1 MTTQTAEDRKSPSRA
16 GAWCTAVLVSALA
29 LSGNGGFMANA
40 LAAPVP
46 HTQAMARPPAGEG
59 TCALLS
65 LARAGSLAGGR
76 YTSTAAATIAPGQD
90 QCTYNNP
97 DGPDLVIIVYQPGSG
112 VTFSMLVTVL
122 KGVGTVKVLRGLGD
136 KAVVG
141 AIELDVQAGK
151 RLLAVQGAGGT
162 VAGGYSGNYSRAIA
176 VAKAVLARLR

>member
-1 MTTQTAEDRKSPSRA
+1 MTTQTAVDRKSPSRA
-16 GAWCTAVLVSALA
+16 GAWCTAVLVGALA
-29 LSGNGGFMANA
+29 VSGNGGSMANA

-46 HTQAMARPPAGEG
+46 HTQAMARPPAGAG

-65 LARAGSLAGGR
+65 LARAGSLAGER

-162 VAGGYSGNYSRAIA
+162 VAGGYSGKYSRAIA

>member
-1 MTTQTAEDRKSPSRA
+1 
-16 GAWCTAVLVSALA
+16 
-29 LSGNGGFMANA
+29 MANA
-40 LAAPVP
+40 FAAPVP
-46 HTQAMARPPAGEG
+46 HTQAVARPAGAG

-65 LARAGSLAGGR
+65 LARAESLAGKR

-97 DGPDLVIIVYQPGSG
+97 DGSDLVIIVYQPGSG

-136 KAVVG
+136 NAVVG

-176 VAKAVLARLR
+176 VAKAALAKLR

>member
-1 MTTQTAEDRKSPSRA
+1 V
-16 GAWCTAVLVSALA
+16 GALA
-29 LSGNGGFMANA
+29 LSGNGGSMANA
-40 LAAPVP
+40 FAAPVP
-46 HTQAMARPPAGEG
+46 HTQAMARPPAGAG

-65 LARAGSLAGGR
+65 LARAESLAGKR

-97 DGPDLVIIVYQPGSG
+97 DGSDLVIIVYQPGSG

-122 KGVGTVKVLRGLGD
+122 KSVGTVKVLRGLGD

-176 VAKAVLARLR
+176 VAKAVLAKLR